1 MASEHIKKFCRI
13 RFCFYQ
19 NHPGKLQNDEKFLF
33 FKDDKNKTECGLK
46 PFDASMEM
54 VPTPSPFHHLILN
67 P

>member
-1 MASEHIKKFCRI
+1 MQNTLLFFTKII
-13 RFCFYQ
+13 RP
-19 NHPGKLQNDEKFLF
+19 NLQNDEKFLF

-46 PFDASMEM
+46 PFDASMET